1 MATTVAN
8 AGGSTSSTGYKID
21 EVVTIAGGGGNATF
35 KVIALTW
42 EKGAEKTSEHPHI
55 ASTGQKVYEL
65 VEVVAATHTSGQLST
80 AASNMATSQTAY
92 TNAVTAEASSK
103 TAYNSE
109 VTNCV
114 IPGLPSN
121 GYLRGAS
128 ADDIELVTLN
138 DYTYVLNK
146 KKTVAL
152 KDDLTDPVST
162 DAFIVIAVTAYNSKY
177 EVIINGVSIT
187 YTTAEDAGAGDA
199 DATVIVSNLVTGING
214 AGGAAASCVAT
225 AVGPGIHVTGV
236 TSIAVAGGPQGGAI
250 YSFINQISDI
260 SLLPLQCV
268 HNYKVKVI
276 NSTNIDADDMW
287 VRFESG
293 SSNYASGTGS
303 WVESNEPASKFK
315 LDPSTMPHQLVRETD
330 GSFKFSEIAWENRD
344 VGDDVTNPVPSFVGS
359 TIRNMFFFRNRFGL
373 LSGGNVILSKA
384 GSFYDFWA
392 GSAMVAIPDDPI
404 DISASSTKPVFLNY
418 VKTTSA
424 GLAMF
429 SDSEQFLLSTDSD
442 ILSPESAK
450 VNTLSD
456 YECDTDIQAINLG
469 TSLAFISKTP
479 LYTRLFEL
487 ANISTTDPP
496 TSFNTT
502 GIVPEL
508 VPSTVDNI
516 AGSPGMSII
525 SLGTTGS
532 STLYQYRFYQTA
544 EKRIASTWYKWDL
557 TGNLI
562 DQFFDVSTFYTV
574 ISDGTNVSIMS
585 FDLRQASDEGFLTLS
600 TGEKTDVCMDYYAT
614 NPYRR
619 YHKDTSGSLS
629 AIDANADKTRVY
641 LPFTHHTGKT
651 LAVVALGGYIGG
663 TLGATEASV
672 GAVLYP
678 TVAGSA
684 GSEYV
689 DISGDYRGKNI
700 IIGYIY
706 TMTVDLPKFYY
717 NSGDPQS
724 GKADY
729 TSDLIIHRV
738 KISTGLSG
746 PVKYNVNLTGIPDRS
761 QTVSAIMPYT
771 YTANDV
777 AMAAEGVHEVPVY
790 QRNENIS
797 FSIVGDTPLPVSL
810 LGMTWE
816 GKYNNKFYSHV

>member
-1 MATTVAN
+1 
-8 AGGSTSSTGYKID
+8 
-21 EVVTIAGGGGNATF
+21 
-35 KVIALTW
+35 
-42 EKGAEKTSEHPHI
+42 
-55 ASTGQKVYEL
+55 
-65 VEVVAATHTSGQLST
+65 
-80 AASNMATSQTAY
+80 
-92 TNAVTAEASSK
+92 
-103 TAYNSE
+103 
-109 VTNCV
+109 
-114 IPGLPSN
+114 
-121 GYLRGAS
+121 
-128 ADDIELVTLN
+128 
-138 DYTYVLNK
+138 
-146 KKTVAL
+146 
-152 KDDLTDPVST
+152 
-162 DAFIVIAVTAYNSKY
+162 
-177 EVIINGVSIT
+177 
-187 YTTAEDAGAGDA
+187 
-199 DATVIVSNLVTGING
+199 
-214 AGGAAASCVAT
+214 
-225 AVGPGIHVTGV
+225 
-236 TSIAVAGGPQGGAI
+236 
-250 YSFINQISDI
+250 
-260 SLLPLQCV
+260 
-268 HNYKVKVI
+268 
-276 NSTNIDADDMW
+276 
-287 VRFESG
+287 
-293 SSNYASGTGS
+293 
-303 WVESNEPASKFK
+303 
-315 LDPSTMPHQLVRETD
+315 
-330 GSFKFSEIAWENRD
+330 
-344 VGDDVTNPVPSFVGS
+344 
-359 TIRNMFFFRNRFGL
+359 
-373 LSGGNVILSKA
+373 
-384 GSFYDFWA
+384 
-392 GSAMVAIPDDPI
+392 
-404 DISASSTKPVFLNY
+404 
-418 VKTTSA
+418 
-424 GLAMF
+424 
-429 SDSEQFLLSTDSD
+429 
-442 ILSPESAK
+442 
-450 VNTLSD
+450 
-456 YECDTDIQAINLG
+456 
-469 TSLAFISKTP
+469 
-479 LYTRLFEL
+479 
-487 ANISTTDPP
+487 
-496 TSFNTT
+496 
-502 GIVPEL
+502 
-508 VPSTVDNI
+508 
-516 AGSPGMSII
+516 MSII

-706 TMTVDLPKFYY
+706 TITVDLQKFYY

-816 GKYNNKFYSHV
+816 GKYNKKFYSHV